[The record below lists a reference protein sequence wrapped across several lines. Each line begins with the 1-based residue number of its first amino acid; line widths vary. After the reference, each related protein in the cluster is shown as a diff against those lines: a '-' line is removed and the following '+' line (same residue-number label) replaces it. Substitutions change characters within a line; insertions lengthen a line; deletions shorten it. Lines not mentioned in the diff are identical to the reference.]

1 MSVTDGHF
9 SNYWYMLLQDRW
21 EWNAS
26 ASFLASGGF
35 GGVLSEG
42 VPLVPFSDA
51 PPVPPPTEMRFTTVA
66 NPLESG
72 LWSGGEWCLVHEYP
86 EIPESLLHSGIS
98 LLQNTEQRSR
108 YAVYLRRRLPGSVL
122 GSLST
127 SRGDSPGV
135 SMVRLSRGPF
145 EAHGVSWED
154 GYSMGTGFSP
164 GPARVIGGFS
174 RLFPGDRR
182 PSILGEI
189 RAYPGKVFIG
199 AGLGTAW
206 SDPDLLWRGALFTGV
221 SVDPVII
228 SLHGDITD
236 SSHVASMG
244 LSLPGLVS
252 AGVSVPDSGDV
263 RGFMTGSIGA
273 LGLSG
278 RFGDVYR
285 AAASLGVNNGILRGM
300 GAVCWDFDSDSL
312 SLSAWALPGLNWYRA
327 RIEAGARVCAG
338 MNEEG
343 SWEGEFDGLL
353 GFTLRTFSFA
363 LAIEDLTS
371 TENRSWT
378 FGITWSFSDDPPD
391 HGGEEGEEEE
401 R

>member
-1 MSVTDGHF
+1 
-9 SNYWYMLLQDRW
+9 MLLQDRW
-21 EWNAS
+21 EYGATAS
-26 ASFLASGGF
+26 YLASGGF
-35 GGVLSEG
+35 VGVISDG
-42 VPLVPFSDA
+42 VPLVPFGGH
-51 PPVPPPTEMRFTTVA
+51 PVPPLTERSFTAVA

-86 EIPESLLHSGIS
+86 ELPESLLESGIS
-98 LLQNTEQRSR
+98 LLQNTERRSR
-108 YAVYLRRRLPGSVL
+108 YAVYLRRRLPGAVM
-122 GSLST
+122 GSLAT
-127 SRGDSPGV
+127 SRGDSSGV
-135 SMVRLSRGPF
+135 SMVRLSRGSF

-154 GYSMGTGFSP
+154 GYTMGAGFSP

-189 RAYPGKVFIG
+189 RTYPGKVFLG

-206 SDPDLLWRGALFTGV
+206 ADPDVLWRGALMTGV
-221 SVDPVII
+221 SIEPVII

-244 LSLPGLVS
+244 LSLPGLLS
-252 AGVSVPDSGDV
+252 TGVSVPDSGEARV
-263 RGFMTGSIGA
+263 FMTGGMGA

-278 RFGDVYR
+278 RFNDVNR
-285 AAASLGVNNGILRGM
+285 AAASLEVENSLLRGR
-300 GAVCWDFDSDSL
+300 GAVCWDFDRDSL
-312 SLSAWALPGLNWYRA
+312 SLSAWALPGMNWYRA

-343 SWEGEFDGLL
+343 SWEGRFDGLL

-363 LAIEDLTS
+363 LAIEDFTS
-371 TENRSWT
+371 PESLSWT
-378 FGITWSFSDDPPD
+378 FGVTWSFSDDPPD
-391 HGGEEGEEEE
+391 HGAEGEEGE